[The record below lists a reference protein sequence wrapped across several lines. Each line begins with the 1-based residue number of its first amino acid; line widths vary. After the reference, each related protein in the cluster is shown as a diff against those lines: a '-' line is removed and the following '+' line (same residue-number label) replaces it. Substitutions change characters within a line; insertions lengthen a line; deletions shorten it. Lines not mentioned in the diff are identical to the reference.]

1 MAARELDQTPTIT
14 TLDVIAQLSDNT
26 RTRDHKAAPDM
37 FRPFVFEFCF
47 FFLNKKFPPK
57 VPEWAKEIKSFHT
70 KDATR

>member
-37 FRPFVFEFCF
+37 FRPFVFEFFVSF
-47 FFLNKKFPPK
+47 FK
-57 VPEWAKEIKSFHT
+57 
-70 KDATR
+70 